1 MAAKLAVIGT
11 PVGGIPDFI
20 RNNETGLLCE
30 PGNPEDI
37 AKKIKILLTDKELY
51 QELIDNS
58 FKMAREEYDWDKIS
72 EKLRRLYAEAIDS

>member
-1 MAAKLAVIGT
+1 
-11 PVGGIPDFI
+11 
-20 RNNETGLLCE
+20 
-30 PGNPEDI
+30 
-37 AKKIKILLTDKELY
+37 LTDKELY